1 LLISVKGSTPFII
14 CTGYSERIN
23 EEQAIEAGIKGFLM
37 KPIVKTDLARMVR
50 NVLDKSKNS

>member
-1 LLISVKGSTPFII
+1 L
-14 CTGYSERIN
+14 
-23 EEQAIEAGIKGFLM
+23 AIEAGIKGFLM